1 MEWLSVREVHISG
14 GIRVLSYDKSSNFL
28 LPGDMTGEKKTIEIQ
43 RYNSLFADIKRLGL
57 EIVGCDFFTGPHT
70 EARPEWRIKPS
81 SGSGW
86 LTWEQGRDWSFIANG
101 AFKKGDSKLYDIAT
115 RVSHQLRSCEWR
127 VRQLSE
133 SYMDQL
139 NSKLKSGDFKPDQR
153 FLDRCTELCYLAAQT
168 FLIDACTLRDYLIE
182 FYWHVKPTDT
192 KNITSIGPLLSHW
205 KKAPPLDSHGVK
217 IQEIS
222 SQGNWLDI
230 LGTYR
235 NLIIHAAPLA
245 TAGATLYAIT
255 GTVQL
260 SNSEY
265 LPFVKLPLPSDPGK
279 LKEDRSSGKHFDDP
293 SLRQARFHNIIESA
307 EAASAL
313 DSLTYAHSC
322 LEKLSIWAASLA
334 ELSPVEAEIPV
345 IVPIA
350 GSLKIT

>member
-14 GIRVLSYDKSSNFL
+14 GIRVLSYDRSCNFL
-28 LPGDMTGEKKTIEIQ
+28 YPGDMAGEKTTIEIQ
-43 RYNSLFADIKRLGL
+43 KYSSLFSDIKRLGL
-57 EIVGCDFFTGPHT
+57 EVVGCDFFTGSHL
-70 EARPEWRIKPS
+70 EAPPEWRSKPS
-81 SGSGW
+81 SSLGW
-86 LTWEQGRDWSFIANG
+86 LTWEQGRDWSFIAHG
-101 AFKKGDSKLYDIAT
+101 AFRKGDSKLYDVAT
-115 RVSHQLRSCEWR
+115 RISHQLRSCEWR

-139 NSKLKSGDFKPDQR
+139 NSKLKSGDFKSDQR
-153 FLDRCTELCYLAAQT
+153 FLDGFTELCYLAAQT

-182 FYWHVKPTDT
+182 FYWHVKPTGT
-192 KNITSIGPLLSHW
+192 ANITSIGSLLKHW
-205 KKAPPLDSHGVK
+205 KKTPPLDPHGVK

-222 SQGNWLDI
+222 SKGNWLDI
-230 LGTYR
+230 LGSYR

-265 LPFVKLPLPSDPGK
+265 LPFVKLPLPSDPAK
-279 LKEDRSSGKHFDDP
+279 LKDDRSSGKHFDDP
-293 SLRQARFHNIIESA
+293 SLRRARFHNIIEST
-307 EAASAL
+307 EAVSAL
-313 DSLTYAHSC
+313 DSLTYANSC

-334 ELSPVEAEIPV
+334 ELSPVEAEMPV